1 MRHLTLAIG
10 FFLLSFILPL
20 RAMAVSFDNIYVFGD
35 SFSDNGNLYKANG
48 GVVPPSPPY
57 YQGRSSNGPVWAE
70 YLAQDLGLTPDQST
84 NLAYGG
90 ASSGLYNFA
99 APSSLPS
106 LYLTGLLSQVDNFT
120 AASESV
126 DPNALYIVWAGGN
139 DFLFGGVTA
148 PSQPVMNI
156 STAVGS
162 LAAVGAKNIMV
173 VNLPNLGNLPG
184 TINSTASSFL
194 SYLTTEYNASL
205 ATSLETLSQQLSG
218 VNIISF
224 DVNSL
229 FNQVF
234 ANPGQY
240 GFTNVT
246 DSCIGNSGL
255 AILPASSTSDA
266 CNTNPSEFFFWDS
279 IHPTTTAHE
288 IIAENAYSLL
298 EAQSVPEPS
307 AVSGLLIFAALG
319 TVSLHKR
326 KQKKG

>member
-1 MRHLTLAIG
+1 MAA
-10 FFLLSFILPL
+10 SFEH
-20 RAMAVSFDNIYVFGD
+20 IYVFGD
-35 SFSDNGNLYKANG
+35 SFSDDGNLYKANG

-57 YQGRSSNGPVWAE
+57 YQGRSSNEPIWVE
-70 YLAQDLGLTPDQST
+70 YLAKDLGLTPEMST

-90 ASSGLYNFA
+90 ANSGLYNAA

-106 LYLTGLLSQVDNFT
+106 LYSTGLLSQVENFT
-120 AASESV
+120 AASKSV
-126 DPNALYIVWAGGN
+126 DPNALYIAWAGAN

-156 STAVGS
+156 STAVGT
-162 LAAVGAKNIMV
+162 LAAAGAKNIMV
-173 VNLPNLGNLPG
+173 VNLPDLGNLLG
-184 TINSTASSFL
+184 TSNSTASSEL
-194 SYLTTEYNASL
+194 SYLTTGYNASL

-224 DVNSL
+224 DVSSL

-234 ANPGQY
+234 TNPGQY

-255 AILPASSTSDA
+255 AILPPSSTSDA

-279 IHPTTTAHE
+279 IHPTTAAHE
-288 IIAENAYSLL
+288 IIAEDVYSVL

-307 AVSGLLIFAALG
+307 AVCGVLTFAALG
-319 TVSLHKR
+319 AFSLHKR
-326 KQKKG
+326 KQKKGLGSLYSAPK